1 MDEKPMGRNLDF
13 LPRAPAP
20 ASIGGIKNYNDGKGD
35 TMITTSARGAV
46 AAVLASTASD
56 RTQVVPTKSTTP
68 SPHTQD
74 QAHLAAEE
82 STPSVFSRSCP
93 NG

>member
-1 MDEKPMGRNLDF
+1 MPC
-13 LPRAPAP
+13 APAP
-20 ASIGGIKNYNDGKGD
+20 VSIGGIKNENDGKGD

-46 AAVLASTASD
+46 SSVLASTAPD
-56 RTQVVPTKSTTP
+56 RTQVVPTQSTP

-82 STPSVFSRSCP
+82 STPSAVAATTDSSHVQ
-93 NG
+93 N